1 MADDSGARLM
11 LSFSLG
17 PFALAMNHLL
27 LLVALALATVVGW
40 ISGRRQGFN
49 PERELFGLFV
59 LGLIVARLAFV
70 IAYWPQ
76 YRDSLLSALD
86 IRDGGFWVWPGV
98 SAVVIG
104 AVLRGWRHPTR
115 RTSVGLGVAS
125 GLLFWWLAN
134 LGLSAQHQ
142 DARLPDLTLRNA
154 AGEPVRLS
162 DFRGKPL
169 VINLWATWCPPCRR
183 EIPVLQA
190 AQQANA
196 DVTFLFVNQAESPRE
211 VATFFASQG
220 LHLDNVLFD
229 SHGELAQQVGS
240 AALPTT
246 LFYRPD
252 GRLLGSHLGELS
264 NASLKRS
271 LDSLSET
278 ATPVSSSRSPL

>member
-1 MADDSGARLM
+1 M

-40 ISGRRQGFN
+40 ISGRRQRIN

-59 LGLIVARLAFV
+59 LGLVVARLAFV
-70 IAYWPQ
+70 IAYWSQ
-76 YRDSLLSALD
+76 YRSSLLSVFD

-98 SAVVIG
+98 IAVLTG
-104 AVLRGWRHPTR
+104 AVLRAWKQPALRIPM
-115 RTSVGLGVAS
+115 GLGVAS

-142 DARLPDLTLRNA
+142 GAHLPGLTLRNA
-154 AGEPVRLS
+154 AGEPVLLS
-162 DFRGKPL
+162 DYRGRPL

-183 EIPVLQA
+183 EMPVLQA
-190 AQQANA
+190 AQQANP
-196 DVTFLFVNQAESPRE
+196 DITFLFVNQAESPRE
-211 VATFFASQG
+211 VATFFTSQG

-229 SHGELAQQVGS
+229 GHGELAQQVGS

-271 LDSLSET
+271 LDSLGET

>member
-1 MADDSGARLM
+1 M

-40 ISGRRQGFN
+40 ISGRRQRIN
-49 PERELFGLFV
+49 PERELFGIFV
-59 LGLIVARLAFV
+59 LGLVVARLAFV
-70 IAYWPQ
+70 IAYWSQ
-76 YRDSLLSALD
+76 YRSSLLSVFD

-98 SAVVIG
+98 IAVLTG
-104 AVLRGWRHPTR
+104 AVLRAWKQPALRIPM
-115 RTSVGLGVAS
+115 GLGVAS

-142 DARLPDLTLRNA
+142 DAHLPGLTLRNA
-154 AGEPVRLS
+154 AGEPVLLS
-162 DFRGKPL
+162 DYRGRPL

-183 EIPVLQA
+183 EMPVLQA
-190 AQQANA
+190 AQQANS

-211 VATFFASQG
+211 VATFFTSQG

-229 SHGELAQQVGS
+229 GHGELAQQVGS

-271 LDSLSET
+271 LDSLGET

>member
-1 MADDSGARLM
+1 M

-17 PFALAMNHLL
+17 PFSLAMNHLL

-40 ISGRRQGFN
+40 ISGRQRRIN
-49 PERELFGLFV
+49 PERELFSLFV
-59 LGLIVARLAFV
+59 LGLLVARLAFV

-76 YRDSLLSALD
+76 YRSSLLSVLD

-98 SAVVIG
+98 IAVLIG
-104 AVLRGWRHPTR
+104 AVLRGWKHPAL
-115 RTSVGLGVAS
+115 RTSMGLGVAS

-134 LGLSAQHQ
+134 LGLSAQQQ

-162 DFRGKPL
+162 DYRGRPL

-183 EIPVLQA
+183 EMPVLQA
-190 AQQANA
+190 AQQANP
-196 DVTFLFVNQAESPRE
+196 DVAFLFVNQAESPRD
-211 VATFFASQG
+211 VATFFANQG

-229 SHGELAQQVGS
+229 GNGELAQQVGS

-278 ATPVSSSRSPL
+278 ATPASSSRSPL

>member
-1 MADDSGARLM
+1 M

-27 LLVALALATVVGW
+27 LLVALALATLVGW
-40 ISGRRQGFN
+40 ISGRRQGIN

-59 LGLIVARLAFV
+59 LGLVVARLAFV
-70 IAYWPQ
+70 IAYWSQ
-76 YRDSLLSALD
+76 YRSSLLSVFD

-98 SAVVIG
+98 IAVLTG
-104 AVLRGWRHPTR
+104 AVLRAWKQPALRIPM
-115 RTSVGLGVAS
+115 GLGVAS

-134 LGLSAQHQ
+134 LGLSAQRQ
-142 DARLPDLTLRNA
+142 DAHLTGLTLRNA
-154 AGEPVRLS
+154 AGEPVLLS
-162 DFRGKPL
+162 DYRGRPL

-183 EIPVLQA
+183 EMPVLQA
-190 AQQANA
+190 AQQANP

-211 VATFFASQG
+211 VATFFTSQG

-229 SHGELAQQVGS
+229 GHGELAQQVGS

-271 LDSLSET
+271 LDSLGET

>member
-1 MADDSGARLM
+1 M

-27 LLVALALATVVGW
+27 LLVALALATLVGW
-40 ISGRRQGFN
+40 ISGRRQGIN

-59 LGLIVARLAFV
+59 LGLMVARLAFV

-76 YRDSLLSALD
+76 YRGSPLSILD

-98 SAVVIG
+98 IALLIG
-104 AVLRGWRHPTR
+104 AVLRGWKHPAR
-115 RTSVGLGVAS
+115 RASMGLGVTS
-125 GLLFWWLAN
+125 GLLFWWLGS

-142 DARLPDLTLRNA
+142 DAHLPDLTLRNA
-154 AGEPVRLS
+154 AGEPVRLN
-162 DFRGKPL
+162 DYRGKPL

-183 EIPVLQA
+183 EMPVLQA
-190 AQQANA
+190 AQQANPE
-196 DVTFLFVNQAESPRE
+196 VTFLFVNQAESPRD

-220 LHLDNVLFD
+220 LHLNNVLFD
-229 SHGELAQQVGS
+229 GQGELAQQVGS

-252 GRLLGSHLGELS
+252 GRLLGSHLGEVS

-271 LDSLSET
+271 LDSLGET
-278 ATPVSSSRSPL
+278 ATPASSSRSPL

>member
-1 MADDSGARLM
+1 M

-27 LLVALALATVVGW
+27 LLGALALATVVGW
-40 ISGRRQGFN
+40 ISGRRQRIN

-59 LGLIVARLAFV
+59 LGLVVARLAFV

-76 YRDSLLSALD
+76 YRSSLMSVFD

-98 SAVVIG
+98 IAVLVG
-104 AVLRGWRHPTR
+104 AVLRGWKQTAM
-115 RTSVGLGVAS
+115 RTSMGLGVAS

-134 LGLSAQHQ
+134 LGLSTQHQ
-142 DARLPDLTLRNA
+142 DARLPDLTLHNA
-154 AGEPVRLS
+154 AGEPVRLN
-162 DFRGKPL
+162 DYRGKPL

-183 EIPVLQA
+183 EMPVLQA
-190 AQQANA
+190 AQQANP

-229 SHGELAQQVGS
+229 GHGELAQQVGS

-252 GRLLGSHLGELS
+252 GRLFGSHLGELS

-278 ATPVSSSRSPL
+278 ATPASSSRSPL